1 MKLIRLVT
9 KNFKRLG
16 SGTFEFTDGVNV
28 IVGPNAAGKS
38 TLLRAASVA
47 LFGVSAL
54 PGVASDIATWGTKS
68 WEVMLDFEED
78 GVTYCVTRD
87 HKTASVRRNDELM
100 ANGNRPSTLFVEG
113 LLNRSLKDFN
123 LLSNSRQGETTYALN
138 YGAAALQR
146 DVERLSGADVVEK
159 IMGAAKALRTAL
171 DAQIVAA
178 GDYLLSEDDVKQLG
192 LELAEA
198 QRQAEDSTNEIAEQ
212 EKALSAPAPAP
223 APSDPRQV
231 RKGREKYLVYVTEL
245 AGYRKSKAALEAQI
259 AEHGPEWDEDDG
271 SLEQYKAEVS
281 VLVAAKRQ
289 WERACDEGSS
299 LEKQIGEIVIPEG
312 DFAAAL
318 ADAKEELTAREKSMS
333 AVEAL
338 VTEKRTEIRHFEKHI
353 KDGVCSVCGT
363 VLKGDVEEAKVKLAE
378 AKQQLADMQGVLS
391 GAKAA
396 VDAQRKDV
404 ASLSAQITV
413 QVERTKQKAKLQD
426 SLAHLDYGSWNEATD
441 EESLAVA
448 ERGMHDAAKTLET
461 AEAHNKARR
470 KLVKQLDGLEAPVE
484 VPEVTEADVAA
495 AEEAWAEFQR
505 LSSAWQVQQATA
517 KERKASETVKYGA
530 ATATVKRVSGI
541 LKDSAEATARV
552 SAQKV
557 KFEVAGRLVDFL
569 RERRE
574 FYLTQVWDTVMGSAS
589 RFLCSSTEGWMSNMK
604 LNDGSFMFEDNGGAW
619 VPAVEASGAQ
629 SAFLGVALRVG
640 LSQAL
645 DRDRSMMMLDEPTEA
660 MTEENARRLMAGIG
674 AARDQVIVVTHRTT
688 DQGLANNVI
697 EVEGMVP

>member
-1 MKLIRLVT
+1 MKLRKLST

-16 SGTFEFTDGVNV
+16 SGEFEFTDGVNV

-87 HKTASVRRNDELM
+87 HKTASVHRNGELV

-138 YGAAALQR
+138 YGAVALQR

-159 IMGAAKALRTAL
+159 IIGAAKALRTTL

-178 GDYLLSEDDVKQLG
+178 GDYLLSDDDVKLLG

-198 QRQAEDSTNEIAEQ
+198 QRQAEDSTHEIAEQ
-212 EKALSAPAPAP
+212 EKILSAPAPAP
-223 APSDPRQV
+223 APSDPRQI

-245 AGYRKSKAALEAQI
+245 GAHMRVKASLEAQI
-259 AEHGPEWDEDDG
+259 EEIGPEVAEDDG
-271 SLEQYKAEVS
+271 GLEQYKAEVS

-289 WERACDEGSS
+289 WERACDEGRS
-299 LEKQIGEIVIPEG
+299 LQKQISEIVVPEG

-318 ADAKEELTAREKSMS
+318 ADAKEDLATHEKSMS
-333 AVEAL
+333 AVEAM
-338 VTEKRTEIRHFEKHI
+338 VTEKRAEVRHFEKHI
-353 KDGVCSVCGT
+353 KDGVCSACGT
-363 VLKGDVEEAKVKLAE
+363 VLKGDIDEIKVKLAN
-378 AKQQLADMQGVLS
+378 AKEDLLAMQGDL
-391 GAKAA
+391 AA
-396 VDAQRKDV
+396 YKGLVDAKRKDV
-404 ASLSAQITV
+404 AELNANVTV
-413 QVERTKQKAKLQD
+413 QAERTKQKAKLQD

-441 EESLAVA
+441 KESLAVA

-470 KLVKQLDGLEAPVE
+470 KLVKQLDGLEVPAA
-484 VPEVTEADVAA
+484 VPEVTEADVTA

-530 ATATVKRVSGI
+530 ATATVKRVSSI
-541 LKDSAEATARV
+541 LKDSAEASARV
-552 SAQKV
+552 SAQKA

-589 RFLCSSTEGWMSNMK
+589 RFLQSSTEGWMTGMK
-604 LNDGSFMFEDNGGAW
+604 LNDGAFLFEDNGGAW